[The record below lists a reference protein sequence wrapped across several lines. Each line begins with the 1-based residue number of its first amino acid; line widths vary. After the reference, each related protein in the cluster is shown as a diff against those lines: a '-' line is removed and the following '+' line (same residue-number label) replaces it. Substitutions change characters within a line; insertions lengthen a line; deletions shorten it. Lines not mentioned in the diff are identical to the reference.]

1 LRKGLLIAGREP
13 TSLFEQIEGAFDVRA
28 GLVQLLVVRQLP
40 CAATV
45 RWDDGL
51 ASPPV
56 QLAPE
61 KVRVI
66 GLVRE
71 QTLRRRPSDESRG
84 WLAVVALALGNLE
97 RQRKS
102 EGIDDQMDF
111 R

>member
-1 LRKGLLIAGREP
+1 
-13 TSLFEQIEGAFDVRA
+13 
-28 GLVQLLVVRQLP
+28 
-40 CAATV
+40 
-45 RWDDGL
+45 L
-51 ASPPV
+51 ASLPV
-56 QLAPE
+56 QLTPE

>member
-1 LRKGLLIAGREP
+1 MA
-13 TSLFEQIEGAFDVRA
+13 SL
-28 GLVQLLVVRQLP
+28 
-40 CAATV
+40 
-45 RWDDGL
+45 
-51 ASPPV
+51 SV

-61 KVRVI
+61 KVRVV

-71 QTLRRRPSDESRG
+71 QTLRLRPSDESCGR
-84 WLAVVALALGNLE
+84 LAVVALALGNLE